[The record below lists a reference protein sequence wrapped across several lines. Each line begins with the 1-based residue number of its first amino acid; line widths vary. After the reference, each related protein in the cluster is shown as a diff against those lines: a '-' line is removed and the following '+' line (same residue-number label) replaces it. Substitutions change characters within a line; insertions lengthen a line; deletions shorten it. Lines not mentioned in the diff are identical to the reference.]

1 MAKILV
7 VDDDPAV
14 REILTLNLKGKGHE
28 VTAVSDG
35 AQGVEAAR
43 RERPDVVFLDCE
55 MPTLA
60 GEGAFEKFRAHPAM
74 AEIPVIFL
82 SSLPL
87 SRQVGRVPVSRDV
100 RFLRK
105 PVNGGELFAVLAEVL
120 AGRGSH

>member
-14 REILTLNLKGKGHE
+14 REILTLNLKGKGH
-28 VTAVSDG
+28 AVSTACDG
-35 AQGVEAAR
+35 AEAVEKAR
-43 RERPDVVFLDCE
+43 VERPDVVVLDFE
-55 MPTLA
+55 MPGLA
-60 GEGAFEKFRAHPAM
+60 GEGAFEKFRSHPAM

-105 PVNGGELFAVLAEVL
+105 PVKGVELFAAIDEIL
-120 AGRGSH
+120 GK